1 MLDTNA
7 CVLFMNRAS
16 TALSGRLGRTHPSDV
31 CISVITLA
39 ELLYGVEHSS
49 QRGLNME
56 KLVVF
61 RSRVQTLSFDEEAAG
76 HFGTIHASLSHR
88 GIRMGPFDTLIAAH
102 AVSAEM
108 TLVTDNVREFKRV
121 KSLRVENWARA

>member
-1 MLDTNA
+1 MDQTTP
-7 CVLFMNRAS
+7 AS
-16 TALSGRLGRTHPSDV
+16 PHCGAPVSSSRCARLMAVGEVS
-31 CISVITLA
+31 
-39 ELLYGVEHSS
+39 YGGEHSS

-61 RSRVQTLSFDEEAAG
+61 QSRVQTLSFDEEAAA
-76 HFGTIHASLSHR
+76 HFGTIHASLSRR

-102 AVSAEM
+102 AVSAAL
-108 TLVTDNVREFKRV
+108 TLVTDNVREFKGV